1 MAKQRSVRERRA
13 RKRDE
18 RDRCEGCRRELSKA
32 GMSEPEAIEAELDS
46 AAENKQVVW
55 CAAMSVRSLS
65 QPSAATCSEPLCCAD
80 EQERQE
86 HAQQECARQERC
98 SREQCRG
105 ELGKAGTSESE
116 AIEAEVH

>member
-32 GMSEPEAIEAELDS
+32 GMSEPEAIETELDS

-65 QPSAATCSEPLCCAD
+65 QPSAATCSEPLCFAD
-80 EQERQE
+80 E
-86 HAQQECARQERC
+86 
-98 SREQCRG
+98 RE
-105 ELGKAGTSESE
+105 AGTCATGMRE
-116 AIEAEVH
+116 AGAMQPQAMQRRVKQGRHK